1 MKSKYNYELIHDY
14 LHGLL
19 DSNTSKEMGELIMS
33 DETARSI
40 AEGIIRMEKE
50 FSGDEVALNAYLENF
65 QQRQLALVGQSKET
79 KPIIKT
85 AWFRMAASLLLL
97 ISVGAVVRLMVA
109 TPDLQTLVNNELA
122 EPYPLS
128 NLVRGES
135 DGSAK
140 EKAFQLYA
148 QGDFTNATIYFEQA
162 STSEKENATV
172 VFYNALSYL
181 YQENFAKANA
191 LLKSD
196 VIAGSRYSKQ
206 AEWYRALAL
215 IQSGNLDEGKVA
227 LTSIADQ
234 VGHFKHEAANRLLKK
249 ME

>member
-1 MKSKYNYELIHDY
+1 MKTNYNYQLIHDY
-14 LHGLL
+14 LHGLT
-19 DSNTSKEMGELIMS
+19 DQKTSMEIKQLIKN
-33 DETARSI
+33 DEVTRSI
-40 AEGIIRMEKE
+40 AEGIVHLENKLGSEEAVEI
-50 FSGDEVALNAYLENF
+50 YLENF
-65 QQRQLALVGQSKET
+65 RERQLSSIQQPSAQRPIT
-79 KPIIKT
+79 KKL
-85 AWFRMAASLLLL
+85 WFRMAASLLLL

-162 STSEKENATV
+162 STNEKENATV

>member
-1 MKSKYNYELIHDY
+1 MKTKYNYELIHDY
-14 LHGLL
+14 LHGLT
-19 DSNTSKEMGELIMS
+19 DQKTSMEIKQLIKN
-33 DETARSI
+33 DEVTRSI
-40 AEGIIRMEKE
+40 AEGIVHLENKLGNEEAVEI
-50 FSGDEVALNAYLENF
+50 YLENF
-65 QQRQLALVGQSKET
+65 RERQLSSIQQPPAHRPIT
-79 KPIIKT
+79 KKL
-85 AWFRMAASLLLL
+85 WFRMAASLLLL

-162 STSEKENATV
+162 STNEKENATV

-196 VIAGSRYSKQ
+196 MIAGSRYSKQ